1 MSWFTP
7 RWLRAGPGIDR
18 NAPPKQGFALLL
30 DVIVRNWWELIQ
42 LNLLVIL
49 FSLPLVTLPAALV
62 AAARICGLMLEDRT
76 VYLGR
81 DFLEA
86 FRGRFLKATL
96 LGVLVIAAIGTAIYA
111 TTTFLDAAR
120 ETLAFA
126 LPLTISAATALF
138 AAIAAAYAVTL
149 LAMRDQP
156 LAPLLKR
163 ALLGALARPLPALAS
178 LAFVALLWVLHILFY
193 PASIFMPAVINFSF
207 GMLAVTFGVHQA
219 AVRLLAVDSDATAGA
234 TYAGGSAQSAR
245 NKGKEPS

>member
-1 MSWFTP
+1 MSWFKP
-7 RWLRAGPGIDR
+7 RWIKDGPGIDR
-18 NAPPKQGFALLL
+18 NAPPKQGLALLL
-30 DVIVRNWWELIQ
+30 DVIARNWWELIQ

-62 AAARICGLMLEDRT
+62 AAARICVLMLEDRP

-86 FRGRFLKATL
+86 FRGRFLRATL
-96 LGVLVIAAIGTAIYA
+96 LGLLIIAAIGIALFA
-111 TTTFLDAAR
+111 ASTFLAAAR
-120 ETLAFA
+120 ENLAFA
-126 LPLTISAATALF
+126 LPFTISAATALF

-149 LAMRDQP
+149 LALRDQP
-156 LAPLLKR
+156 LASLLKR
-163 ALLGALARPLPALAS
+163 ALLGALARPLPALGA
-178 LAFVALLWVLHILFY
+178 LAVVATLWVLHILFY
-193 PASIFMPAVINFSF
+193 PASIFMPAVVNFSF

-219 AVRLLAVDSDATAGA
+219 AVRLLAVDSDAAGA

>member
-1 MSWFTP
+1 MNWLTP
-7 RWLRAGPGIDR
+7 RWLKAGPGIDR
-18 NAPPKQGFALLL
+18 NAPPKQGFALLA
-30 DVIVRNWWELIQ
+30 DVVARNWWELIQ

-62 AAARICGLMLEDRT
+62 AAARICVLMLDDRP

-86 FRGRFLKATL
+86 FRGRFLKSTL
-96 LGVLVIAAIGTAIYA
+96 LGALILVTIGTAVLA

-120 ETLAFA
+120 ANLVFA

-138 AAIAAAYAVTL
+138 AAIAAAYVITL
-149 LAMRDQP
+149 LAMSDQP
-156 LAPLLKR
+156 LGLLLKR
-163 ALLGALARPLPALAS
+163 ALLGALLRPLPALA
-178 LAFVALLWVLHILFY
+178 AVAVAAALWVLHILFY

-207 GMLAVTFGVHQA
+207 GMLAVNFGVHQA
-219 AVRLLAVDSDATAGA
+219 AVRLLAVDNDAMTGA

-245 NKGKEPS
+245 NKGKESS